1 VELCISELQVESG
14 ISACSACSAVEDAD
28 VIHLDFTTLS
38 DRIGQEVAV
47 SPWLE
52 VTQERIDAFAEATG
66 DRQWIHVDA
75 AKAAAESP
83 FKSTI
88 AHGFLTLSL
97 VSILLRTAMR
107 FTAKMALNYGVNRV
121 RFVSAVPVGSRVRGR
136 FTPGA
141 VESVA
146 GGAQVTWNIT
156 VEREG
161 QEKPACVA
169 EWIVRYYL

>member
-1 VELCISELQVESG
+1 MIQ
-14 ISACSACSAVEDAD
+14 
-28 VIHLDFTTLS
+28 LDFTTLG
-38 DRIGQEVAV
+38 DRLGQEIAV
-47 SPWLE
+47 SPWLD
-52 VTQERIDAFAEATG
+52 VTQARIDGFADATD

-75 AKAAAESP
+75 VKAAAQSP

-97 VSILLRTAMR
+97 VSILLRSAMT
-107 FTAKMALNYGVNRV
+107 FTAKMAINYGLNRV
-121 RFVSAVPVGSRVRGR
+121 RFVSAVPVGSRIRGH

-141 VESVA
+141 VERVTD
-146 GGAQVTWNIT
+146 GVQVTWHIT

-161 QEKPACVA
+161 QDKPACVA